1 MDPPSN
7 AITLV
12 VIISTYRFGGGTS
25 IQSIIRVQD
34 EHYLTQKEKKILV
47 KDPFADIAQLAIIS

>member
-12 VIISTYRFGGGTS
+12 VTISKYGFGGGTS

-34 EHYLTQKEKKILV
+34 EHYLTQKEKKYLLRIPL
-47 KDPFADIAQLAIIS
+47 LT